1 MAAYSCPFKN
11 FRDPSSSDET
21 FGFSHLRLVGTKLFW
36 NNVGIHLPAWR
47 TMTAKDPWSEI
58 KIKLKHLKNLSPEI
72 FERPIIEPPLHPV
85 KIEPKFETRREG
97 PQ

>member
-1 MAAYSCPFKN
+1 
-11 FRDPSSSDET
+11 
-21 FGFSHLRLVGTKLFW
+21 
-36 NNVGIHLPAWR
+36 
-47 TMTAKDPWSEI
+47 MTAKDPWSEI